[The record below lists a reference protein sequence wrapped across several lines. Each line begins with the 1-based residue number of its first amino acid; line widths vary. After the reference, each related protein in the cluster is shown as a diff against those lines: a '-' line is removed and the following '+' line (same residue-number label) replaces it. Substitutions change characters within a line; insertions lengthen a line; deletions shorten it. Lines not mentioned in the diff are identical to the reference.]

1 VLAAVNLG
9 DDADTTAAICGQLAG
24 AFYGVKAIPTR
35 WLTKLAK
42 YDTIMKLATAL
53 AQMGDPFC
61 EAQGTVVP

>member
-24 AFYGVKAIPTR
+24 AFYGVKAIPSR

-42 YDTIMKLATAL
+42 HDTILQFATAL
-53 AQMGDPFC
+53 FIAGIDAQ
-61 EAQGTVVP
+61 TR